1 MKEIELMNQKKLQS
15 VEIEKNIG
23 ILKEYFSFLT
33 NDQQYKPSDRE
44 KFKKWVLAFEK
55 IFRQI
60 SLFDKNVLPVIET
73 DLNYP
78 FFNRDLVLTA
88 IMQPS
93 VKNPFSEIKK
103 QFGNESEFVIS
114 QSDLDLLERCSDVSG
129 SLAWMGDAAIH
140 YAISKNIWEPE
151 ITMEELDKKRKSLE
165 SDDNLSKLCDT
176 WKLYDNRIHFDPP
189 VPKHATINE
198 IKGTLV
204 EAIYGVI
211 FIEQGFEGV
220 QEAIDLIYQ

>member
-1 MKEIELMNQKKLQS
+1 MNQKKLQS

-23 ILKEYFSFLT
+23 ILKEYFSLLT
-33 NDQQYKPSDRE
+33 KDQQYKPTDRE
-44 KFKKWVLAFEK
+44 KFNKWVLAFEI

-60 SLFDKNVLPVIET
+60 SLFDKIVLPVIET

-93 VKNPFSEIKK
+93 VKNTFSEIKK
-103 QFGNESEFVIS
+103 QFENDSEFVIS
-114 QSDLDLLERCSDVSG
+114 RSDLDLLERCSDVSG

-151 ITMEELDKKRKSLE
+151 ITPEELDNKRKSLE
-165 SDDNLSKLCDT
+165 SNENLSILSNT
-176 WKLYDNRIHFDPP
+176 WKLYENRIHFDPN
-189 VPKHATINE
+189 VPKQAKIIE

-211 FIEQGFEGV
+211 FIEKGIEGV
-220 QEAIDLIYQ
+220 QDAIDLIYQ